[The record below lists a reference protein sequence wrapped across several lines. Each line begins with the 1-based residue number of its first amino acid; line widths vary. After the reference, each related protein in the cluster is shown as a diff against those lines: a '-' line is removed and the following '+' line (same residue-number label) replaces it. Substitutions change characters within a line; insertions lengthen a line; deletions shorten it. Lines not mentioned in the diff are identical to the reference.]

1 VFGQADLAINLG
13 DFVQKNWR
21 GGNQGRINNALMR
34 AASEG
39 KEKMQTPEYA
49 ELARCFSQEIDA
61 IKSGQHVKMDR
72 VTKLEDKL
80 LALPHGRSPAEP
92 KFLAYDEYLKL
103 KNPNLSQRL
112 MEVDSL
118 IGKVFAR
125 GFQQHERL
133 ACIRH
138 IVHKLDSDLEVA
150 WGRQDE
156 NLKTRLLL
164 SAKNFWIAYKNQRQR
179 SSHSESQEVPR
190 GELRRE
196 ALKRYNAPRIAPRDT
211 FIQDQRKLACDRAHA
226 LGVDL
231 EWFALAMYMEKYQPL
246 MQNAQLDRCSFP
258 WDLVAQ
264 ELISIKLKFSSTRA
278 LVIDQRV
285 LQDLVKVLQGGHG
298 VVGRQSQATRDDHA

>member
-1 VFGQADLAINLG
+1 
-13 DFVQKNWR
+13 
-21 GGNQGRINNALMR
+21 MR

-80 LALPHGRSPAEP
+80 LALPHGRSPTEP
-92 KFLAYDEYLKL
+92 KFLAYDENLKI
-103 KNPNLSQRL
+103 KNPNPRQRL

-118 IGKVFAR
+118 IGKVFAS
-125 GFQQHERL
+125 GFRQHERL

-150 WGRQDE
+150 WDRQDE

-164 SAKNFWIAYKNQRQR
+164 SAKKFGIDYRFQLQR
-179 SSHSESQEVPR
+179 SSPSESQEVPKS
-190 GELRRE
+190 ELRRE
-196 ALKRYNAPRIAPRDT
+196 ALKRYNAPRIAPRDA
-211 FIQDQRKLACDRAHA
+211 FIQAQRKRACDEAHA

-231 EWFALAMYMEKYQPL
+231 EGFALAMYMEKYQPL
-246 MQNAQLDRCSFP
+246 LQNAQLDRCCFP

-264 ELISIKLKFSSTRA
+264 ELISIKQKFSSPPA

-285 LQDLVKVLQGGHG
+285 FQDLVKVLQGGNG
-298 VVGRQSQATRDDHA
+298 VNQKSKVVNPRAQGCASMEDVFGSECTHQRG